1 MRKLRIA
8 FLLNP
13 LEEMHHEDDTS
24 FALMRECYQ
33 RGHEIFYFQSRDL
46 RHHHNT
52 LSARLSKCRIDLA
65 QGVLTDLPQWQRFS
79 SIHAVI
85 IRKEPPFD
93 LDYLCATYLL
103 DLVRGKTFLMNDP
116 SGVRSVNEKMSALH
130 FPKLSPATLVGYEP
144 EIFEEGLNHSPIRQW
159 VIKPLF
165 DKGGRG
171 ITRVDRRDPKL
182 RQKIQRRTL
191 GGRVPIMMQQYVKHA
206 RLGDKRILILN
217 GEPLGAFRRVPGKR
231 DFRANMALGGK
242 AHAAKIT
249 ASEKRLV
256 RSLRSYLKENGIHFA
271 GIDVLNGRL
280 TEINVTSPAGIP
292 EINRFDGT
300 RLESTVVDFIEKQ
313 SRSR

>member
-33 RGHEIFYFQSRDL
+33 RGHEIFYFQSQDL

-144 EIFEEGLNHSPIRQW
+144 EIFEEGLNHSPDSDSPSMPASPLRIGIGAW
-159 VIKPLF
+159 V
-165 DKGGRG
+165 
-171 ITRVDRRDPKL
+171 VS
-182 RQKIQRRTL
+182 
-191 GGRVPIMMQQYVKHA
+191 H
-206 RLGDKRILILN
+206 
-217 GEPLGAFRRVPGKR
+217 
-231 DFRANMALGGK
+231 
-242 AHAAKIT
+242 
-249 ASEKRLV
+249 
-256 RSLRSYLKENGIHFA
+256 
-271 GIDVLNGRL
+271 
-280 TEINVTSPAGIP
+280 
-292 EINRFDGT
+292 
-300 RLESTVVDFIEKQ
+300 TV
-313 SRSR
+313 SRSVRRSHSATTPRFSIAALAPRS